1 MAIHKRIRQAGR
13 KLLANVRKHGRG
25 VRARLSRRPK
35 DRKHARN
42 PAIPGLD
49 KQLSAVAAEV
59 LAGRY
64 VETPLELIRVVHL
77 VGCSDEDVFR
87 ALGELCTQHG
97 LAFTVH
103 EHPVGRTTARFVVSP
118 RALKV
123 LTSLRPDSTSSP
135 LRLL

>member
-13 KLLANVRKHGRG
+13 KLLAH
-25 VRARLSRRPK
+25 VRAGRRALQGRRK
-35 DRKHARN
+35 DRKHTRN
-42 PAIPGLD
+42 PAIPWLD

-77 VGCSDEDVFR
+77 VGCSDEDLFR
-87 ALGELCTQHG
+87 VLMELCPQHD

-103 EHPVGRTTARFVVSP
+103 EHRVGRTTAKFVVF
-118 RALKV
+118 
-123 LTSLRPDSTSSP
+123 
-135 LRLL
+135 RLAP